1 MGSKNNNV
9 IDDYDFRLFV
19 NCPDCGSKISRSGNT
34 EDQDIICHKCGAVSK
49 VTVYEN
55 TVTAELIK
63 PSKRRMKAYMKQL
76 SGSLT
81 TNK

>member
-1 MGSKNNNV
+1 MGKKKFV
-9 IDDYDFRLFV
+9 AGDYDFRLYV
-19 NCPDCGSKISRSGNT
+19 GCPDCGSKASRSGNT
-34 EDQDIICHKCGAVSK
+34 EDQDIVCHKCGAVSK

-81 TNK
+81 TK